1 MNKKYHPKPRVFP
14 YVSQPRIHGYITD
27 HTFNINYPFG
37 TGIHCP
43 GYSANDRD
51 WNGLPITIHFIPWQL

>member
-1 MNKKYHPKPRVFP
+1 MNKQYHPRPQIFP
-14 YVSQPRIHGYITD
+14 NVPWPRIHGYITG

-43 GYSANDRD
+43 GYSAKEWDL
-51 WNGLPITIHFIPWQL
+51 NGLPITIHFIP